1 MNSWNQFKITAIWP
15 LVSRRGTSYLGLIDY
30 EESYFIENYFC
41 SGTIEDTE
49 LIDGLVFNQKGGG
62 QGGPNKV
69 EKAKIG
75 LIQFCISPPK
85 TDVSHQNSLVIKRCV
100 YIIS

>member
-1 MNSWNQFKITAIWP
+1 MF
-15 LVSRRGTSYLGLIDY
+15 
-30 EESYFIENYFC
+30 YFC

-85 TDVSHQNSLVIKRCV
+85 TDVNSLSLLHLWS
-100 YIIS
+100 ISDLLSFFIDEKK